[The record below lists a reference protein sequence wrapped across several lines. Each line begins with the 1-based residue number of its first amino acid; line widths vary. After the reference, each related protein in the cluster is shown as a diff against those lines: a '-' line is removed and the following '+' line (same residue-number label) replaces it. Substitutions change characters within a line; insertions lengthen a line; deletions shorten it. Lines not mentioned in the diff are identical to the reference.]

1 MEDIV
6 GTERTEVRDITALSV
21 TICYELKR
29 TLRII
34 LVFNKRLFFQER
46 YFSCMS
52 CEFAVPDEEAYSR
65 HIINAHVSSVEEV
78 IYMRIM

>member
-6 GTERTEVRDITALSV
+6 GDMGRTEVRNITALSV

-52 CEFAVPDEEAYSR
+52 CEFAVPDNEAYSR
-65 HIINAHVSSVEEV
+65 HIINAHGSVEEV